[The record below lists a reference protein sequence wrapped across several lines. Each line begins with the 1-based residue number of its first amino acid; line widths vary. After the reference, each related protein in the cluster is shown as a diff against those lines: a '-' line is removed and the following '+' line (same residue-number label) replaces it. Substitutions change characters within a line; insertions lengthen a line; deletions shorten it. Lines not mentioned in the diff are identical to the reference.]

1 MQWKFIVFFFL
12 YFCSGKCAWYTKID
26 YRYRKRK
33 RIKYIALWCLCK
45 KKFSDLRCTFSDRI
59 FEDYATVHLTFF
71 NLMIWI
77 GVVGSPSGSGC
88 PFWFQIQL
96 CSGGIEFRTIDW
108 SSFSYIPG
116 FMCHS
121 FIHLDWGCRII
132 CFSVNPNSNQTCS
145 KIYLNY
151 LNNRDIVCYLL
162 FENYSP

>member
-108 SSFSYIPG
+108 SSFSYIPAGWEWKKPAWKKPLVLTGKNRAEKPRHFKGKTG
-116 FMCHS
+116 FWWI
-121 FIHLDWGCRII
+121 FQFLGR
-132 CFSVNPNSNQTCS
+132 F
-145 KIYLNY
+145 Y
-151 LNNRDIVCYLL
+151 
-162 FENYSP
+162 